1 VSARVLL
8 VDDDG
13 NLRRVLAHHLQTAG
27 YDVTAKADGREALAA
42 LQGVEVDL
50 LLTDVRMPGM
60 DGMALLRQVRR
71 QAPDLPVLVM
81 TAYGTI
87 QDAVDAM
94 KEGAFD
100 YLTKPV
106 ERDTLL
112 RAVQKGLQF
121 GDLRREN
128 RRLRASLAEQHPLD
142 TILGTSIAMEGV
154 RELVR
159 KAGPTEATVLITG
172 ESGTGKELVAKA
184 LHALSQRAAGPFVAL
199 NCAALSAEL
208 LESEL
213 FGHVRG
219 AFTGAVADHPGKFR
233 QAQGG
238 TLFLDEI
245 GDMDPRL
252 QAKILRAL
260 QERVVDPLGSTK
272 PVPVNVRL
280 LAASNRDLKDAAADG
295 TFRED
300 LYYRL
305 AVLTVSLPPLR
316 DREGDALLLMKHFC
330 RLETGGELD
339 LAPESVRVIEAYGWP
354 GNVRELANLCQK
366 LAILYPRQRIT
377 PEMLPSEINGS
388 GVVRTGSGEPGAG
401 LWDQERA
408 AIIRALH
415 EHGGNRSAAARALK
429 VPRHIL
435 LYRLKKYGLEEE

>member
-27 YDVTAKADGREALAA
+27 YDVTAKADGRGALEALE
-42 LQGVEVDL
+42 GVEVDL

-60 DGMALLRQVRR
+60 DGMALLREVRR
-71 QAPDLPVLVM
+71 LAPDLPVLVM

-142 TILGTSIAMEGV
+142 TILGASAVMEGV
-154 RELVR
+154 RGLVR

-172 ESGTGKELVAKA
+172 ESGTGKELVARA
-184 LHALSQRAAGPFVAL
+184 LHALSERAGGPFVAL

-213 FGHVRG
+213 FGHARG

-260 QERVVDPLGSTK
+260 QERVVDPVGSTK

-280 LAASNRDLKDAAADG
+280 LAASNRDLKGAAAEG
-295 TFRED
+295 SFRED

-316 DREGDALLLMKHFC
+316 EREGDALLLMKHFC
-330 RLETGGELD
+330 RQETGGELN
-339 LAPESVRVIEAYGWP
+339 LAPESARLIESYGWP

-377 PEMLPSEINGS
+377 PEMLPSEIAVGGS
-388 GVVRTGSGEPGAG
+388 IPAGVVEPGGG

-408 AIIRALH
+408 AIVRALR

-435 LYRLKKYGLEEE
+435 LYRLKKYGLGEE